1 MKWIIAITTQYK
13 DNAPPSFTQ
22 KATRK
27 QKKLNIC
34 NIINKTRGKLTNEAL
49 EEAMDVVEGRITS
62 LRKASRHWNIL
73 LTSLSD
79 HVYGK
84 TIFRKLGLVGVLT
97 KEEDQVMVTWLND
110 NARSWI
116 VN

>member
-1 MKWIIAITTQYK
+1 MKWIIAIITQDK
-13 DNAPPSFTQ
+13 ENAPPSFAQ

-27 QKKLNIC
+27 QKRLNIC
-34 NIINKTRGKLTNEAL
+34 NIVNKTRGKSTNEAL
-49 EEAMDVVEGRITS
+49 EEAMDVVEGGITS
-62 LRKASRHWNIL
+62 LRKASRHWNIP
-73 LTSLSD
+73 LTSLSN

-84 TIFRKLGLVGVLT
+84 TTFRKLGLVGVLT
-97 KEEDQVMVTWLND
+97 KEKDQVMVAWLND